1 MWPFNGAFLLIFIGL
16 IFMVN
21 RRIWVSVNFV
31 FGSKILH
38 FFITSSYSYVDILLF
53 PSFCAYLRRRRQQ
66 DQCALSFLYGF
77 HFEKVLRSCKSAVGW
92 DKDMD
97 LDLGLYGTNF
107 FRLNVVRLSNFDQ
120 NSIQF
125 LNIWFYYFSPSNTTC

>member
-1 MWPFNGAFLLIFIGL
+1 MWPFNGAFLLIFLGL
-16 IFMVN
+16 AFMVN
-21 RRIWVSVNFV
+21 RGIWVSVNFV

-38 FFITSSYSYVDILLF
+38 FFITSSYSYDILLF
-53 PSFCAYLRRRRQQ
+53 TSFCAYQRRRRQQ
-66 DQCALSFLYGF
+66 DQCALSHMGF
-77 HFEKVLRSCKSAVGW
+77 ISKKLRSCKSVVGW

-125 LNIWFYYFSPSNTTC
+125 LNIWFDYFSPSITTC